1 MYGRNSNK
9 NNNHDIFIAYYK
21 SFYNKQLVYIINK
34 YDELY
39 QFRDKNKEKIIKKF
53 VELNKKSKFDSV
65 SAFDKLNLSL
75 KKCHY
80 ETFLWNCS
88 NQHYNQYYILCQN
101 FLFFLF

>member
-65 SAFDKLNLSL
+65 SA
-75 KKCHY
+75 
-80 ETFLWNCS
+80 
-88 NQHYNQYYILCQN
+88 
-101 FLFFLF
+101 

>member
-9 NNNHDIFIAYYK
+9 NNNHDIFITYYK

-53 VELNKKSKFDSV
+53 VE
-65 SAFDKLNLSL
+65 
-75 KKCHY
+75 
-80 ETFLWNCS
+80 
-88 NQHYNQYYILCQN
+88 
-101 FLFFLF
+101 